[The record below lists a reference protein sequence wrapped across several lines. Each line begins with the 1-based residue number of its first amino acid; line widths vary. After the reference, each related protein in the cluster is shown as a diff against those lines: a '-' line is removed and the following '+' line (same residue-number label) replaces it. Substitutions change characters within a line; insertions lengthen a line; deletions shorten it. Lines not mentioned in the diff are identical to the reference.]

1 MVRAGRAKDFPRKP
15 AYVRGGAAAQWHRSI
30 ATMPD
35 LTVTAASESGPR
47 AFAMAGL
54 KPPDIDV
61 LALYDAFTIT
71 TVLFL
76 EALGFDKKGE
86 GGPFVAEGH
95 TAPGGQKPGNPTGG
109 GLSSVLPGLYGIIP
123 LISR

>member
-61 LALYDAFTIT
+61 LALYDAFTIN

-76 EALGFDKKGE
+76 ERSEERRVGKE
-86 GGPFVAEGH
+86 CVS
-95 TAPGGQKPGNPTGG
+95 TCR
-109 GLSSVLPGLYGIIP
+109 
-123 LISR
+123 SRWSPYH

>member
-1 MVRAGRAKDFPRKP
+1 MVRTEGAKDFPRKP
-15 AYVRGGAAAQWHRSI
+15 AYFLGGAAAQWHRSI

-54 KPPDIDV
+54 KPSDIDV
-61 LALYDAFTIT
+61 LALYDAFTIN

-76 EALGFDKKGE
+76 EDLGFVKKGE
-86 GGPFVAEGH
+86 GGPFVAEGNI
-95 TAPGGQKPGNPTGG
+95 APGGK
-109 GLSSVLPGLYGIIP
+109 LPVKIGRASCRERVCQYV
-123 LISR
+123 